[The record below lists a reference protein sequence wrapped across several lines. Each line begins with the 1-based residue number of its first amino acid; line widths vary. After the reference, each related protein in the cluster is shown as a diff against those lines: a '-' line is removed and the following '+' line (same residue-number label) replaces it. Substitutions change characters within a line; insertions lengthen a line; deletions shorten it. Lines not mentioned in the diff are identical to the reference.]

1 MTLFEQFH
9 VHILKPVAVEWDTSA
24 ALEADAVF
32 DSQEL
37 AAVLEV
43 AAYSY
48 LHDRGSGPRARSLVV
63 GVTLCEGR
71 NDSAPLLTA
80 ARVTS

>member
-24 ALEADAVF
+24 ELEADDVF

-43 AAYSY
+43 AAYRY
-48 LHDRGSGPRARSLVV
+48 LNDPGIRPSGTLPRRRGDV
-63 GVTLCEGR
+63 GG
-71 NDSAPLLTA
+71 AQH
-80 ARVTS
+80 